1 MTNFFLKKTRMQI
14 KLIGYQIRQRTNN
27 SEERFMENSGEKAI
41 LKVGG
46 REIVLPVVVGTEGEK
61 AIDIASLRKDT
72 GYVTIDQSF
81 MNTAACYSSITFVDG
96 ERGILRYRGIPI
108 EELVKTESFVQV
120 AYLLVH
126 GDLPTPEQREEFSEL
141 LNINSLIHE
150 DMRHF
155 FDQFPRGAHP
165 MHILSTMINAL
176 AAFYPNVDLL
186 SMEEDVNISTARLIS
201 IVRTMAAFAYKKS
214 IGEPV
219 VYPRHDLSYCANF
232 LNMMF
237 DSPVKPYQIRD
248 EAVRILN
255 ILFILHADHEQNCST
270 TAVRTLGSAQVNLY
284 ATISAG
290 ISALSGPLHGGAN
303 QEVVAM
309 LRRIGKPSECRKFL
323 EHVKDRNNHDRLM
336 GFGHRVYKTFDPRAK
351 IIKVECH
358 QYLESMHI
366 SDPLLDIALELE
378 QLALH
383 DDYFIERHLYPNVDF
398 YSGILYRALNI
409 PENMF
414 TVMFALARLPGWIA
428 HWKEMIGTNTKIV
441 RPRQIY
447 VGKTRHSMFTES

>member
-1 MTNFFLKKTRMQI
+1 MVESP
-14 KLIGYQIRQRTNN
+14 GYVTLEIEGR
-27 SEERFMENSGEKAI
+27 
-41 LKVGG
+41 KVK
-46 REIVLPVVVGTEGEK
+46 LPVVVGSEGEK
-61 AIDIASLRKDT
+61 AIDIGNLRRET
-72 GYVTIDQSF
+72 GYVTLDPSF
-81 MNTAACYSSITFVDG
+81 MNTAACYSQITFVDG
-96 ERGILRYRGIPI
+96 EKGILRYRGIPI
-108 EELVKTESFVQV
+108 EELVQKTMFVEV

-126 GDLPTPEQREEFSEL
+126 GELPNEEERRNFSRL
-141 LNINSLIHE
+141 LNRNSLLHE

-155 FDQFPRGAHP
+155 FDHFPQGAHP

-176 AAFYPNVDLL
+176 AAFYPNVDLKSMADDIDL
-186 SMEEDVNISTARLIS
+186 SCARLIS

-237 DSPVKPYQIRD
+237 DSPVSPYQIHP

-270 TAVRTLGSAQVNLY
+270 TAVRSIGSAQVNLY

-303 QEVVAM
+303 QAVIEM
-309 LRRIGKPSECRKFL
+309 LRMIQADGDVKKFINMA
-323 EHVKDRNNHDRLM
+323 KDRTNPFRLM
-336 GFGHRVYKTFDPRAK
+336 GFGHRVYKAYDPRAA
-351 IIKVECH
+351 IIKKECNA
-358 QYLESMHI
+358 YLERIHYK
-366 SDPLLDIALELE
+366 DPLLDVAREVEEIALT
-378 QLALH
+378 
-383 DDYFIERHLYPNVDF
+383 DPYFIERHLYPNVDF
-398 YSGILYRALNI
+398 YTGILYRALGI

-428 HWKEMIGTNTKIV
+428 HWKEMIGGATKIV

-447 VGKTRHSMFTES
+447 IGKTPADTMEAMAAREVLTQH